1 MTLPAGFHATLFA
14 GEPDVVQPIAFTF
27 DDRGR
32 LWVVECLSYPNWT
45 ADGTG
50 HDRVVIFEDTDG
62 DGRFDKKTV
71 FWDQGSNLS
80 GIALGF
86 GGVWLC
92 STPNLVFLP
101 VKDGEDKPAGPPEV
115 VLDGWNLKESKHN
128 VFNGLV
134 WGPDGWLWGCNGIQ
148 SRSKV
153 GRPGTPDAQ
162 RVEIN
167 CGVWRYHPTRK
178 VFEAVAH
185 GTTNPWGLDFDD
197 FGEAFITN
205 CVIGHLW
212 HVVPGA
218 HFERMYGQDI
228 NPHSYAQLKTCADHL
243 HWAGGPWTESRTGQ
257 AHSDAGG
264 GHAHVGCMVYLGD
277 NWPAEYR
284 NGVFTCNLHGNR
296 VNHDVLERR
305 GSTYV
310 AHHGKDFLFA
320 NDPWFRGL
328 AIQYGPD
335 GGVYVSDWTD
345 TGECHNYVTVDRTNG
360 RIYKVSHGTP
370 KPWHGD
376 LAKLSDE
383 ELVKLQRH
391 PNDWFVRHARRLL
404 QERAAAGTLAKE
416 THGQLRAILDDA
428 RADVRHR
435 LRALW
440 ALHATVGLNE
450 KQLRGLF
457 RDGQEE
463 VRAWAV
469 RLSLDSESVRR
480 TLENGPVIPPL
491 VESLTELVHHES
503 SPRVRLALASGLQR
517 LPVKQRG
524 LVAAAL
530 NGRSADADDPYI
542 PLMIWYG
549 IEPEVAAYPNL
560 SPPYFLGRI
569 PLIREFTARRLA
581 AGGDEEVRLL
591 TRIFTLRVEAE
602 TERDILRGLQ
612 AALAG
617 RRQVPKPNN
626 WDQAYGKLSASPSE
640 EVRERAL
647 QLGALFGDAKALETL
662 RRTAQDARA
671 PAERRRSALQ
681 TLLQR
686 QDSNLV
692 PLLHG
697 LLTDPAVRSA
707 AIRGLAAFADP
718 GTPALLLKAY
728 PSLPDAEKADAVQTL
743 ASRPAYALALLDA
756 VEKGQVPRRDV
767 SVVTVRQLQA
777 LKSPAVAER
786 VTKVW
791 GTVRPASKEK
801 AALMSKFKGQLTPD
815 TLKSADR
822 SRGRAVFVQHCATCH
837 RLFDDGGKIGPEL
850 TGSQRANLEYVL
862 ENVLDPSAVV
872 AKEYQVTNLE
882 LKNGRVLSGIVTQE
896 TDRALTMQMV
906 NEAVTVPRDEI
917 EVRTLTP
924 VSMMPEGLFEKMT
937 APEVRDLVAYLASPA
952 QVPLPRGEPG
962 RR

>member
-1 MTLPAGFHATLFA
+1 MTLPEGFRATLFA

-45 ADGTG
+45 AGG
-50 HDRVVIFEDTDG
+50 KGRDRVVIFEDTDG
-62 DGRFDKKTV
+62 DGRFDKRTV

-101 VKDGEDKPAGPPEV
+101 VRDGEDRPAGPPEV
-115 VLDGWNLKESKHN
+115 VQDGWNLKQAQHN
-128 VFNGLV
+128 VFNGLT

-148 SRSKV
+148 SRSLV
-153 GRPGTPDAQ
+153 GRPGTPAEK

-218 HFERMYGQDI
+218 HFERMYGQDV
-228 NPHSYAQLKTCADHL
+228 NPHSYGLIKTCADHL
-243 HWAGGPWTESRTGQ
+243 HWAGGHWTESRGGQ
-257 AHSDAGG
+257 GAHSDAGG

-284 NGVFTCNLHGNR
+284 NGVFMCNLHGSR

-310 AHHGKDFLFA
+310 AHHGKDFLLA

-328 AIQYGPD
+328 GLQYGPD
-335 GGVYVSDWTD
+335 GGVYVTDWTD

-360 RIYKVSHGTP
+360 RIYKVTYGTP
-370 KPWHGD
+370 KPWRGD
-376 LAKLSDE
+376 LAELTDA
-383 ELVKLQRH
+383 ELVRLQRH

-404 QERAAAGTLAKE
+404 QERAAVGTLAKE
-416 THGQLRAILDDA
+416 THPQLRAVLDDR

-440 ALHATVGLNE
+440 ALHATGGLGGAR
-450 KQLRGLF
+450 LLGLF
-457 RDGQEE
+457 SDGQEE

-469 RLSLDSESVRR
+469 RLSLEGGPATPALIQALSE
-480 TLENGPVIPPL
+480 LAQHDP
-491 VESLTELVHHES
+491 

-524 LVAAAL
+524 WVALPLA
-530 NGRSADADDPYI
+530 GRSTDAGDPYL
-542 PLMIWYG
+542 PFMIWYG
-549 IEPEVAAYPNL
+549 VEPEIFGTPSTSTTLLATAK
-560 SPPYFLGRI
+560 I

-581 AGGDEEVRLL
+581 AGGPGGKGADEEIRLL
-591 TRIFTLRVEAE
+591 TRIPTL
-602 TERDILRGLQ
+602 TGDPDQHRDILCGLQ

-617 RRQVPKPNN
+617 RRHAPKPDS
-626 WDQAYGKLSASPSE
+626 WEQAYDKLSASPSA

-647 QLGALFGDAKALETL
+647 QLGALFGDARALDAL
-662 RRTAQDARA
+662 RRIVQDTRA

-686 QDSNLV
+686 QDSDLV
-692 PLLHG
+692 PLLQG

-718 GTPALLLKAY
+718 STPALVLKHY
-728 PSLPDAEKADAVQTL
+728 PAFTDAEKADAVETL

-756 VEKGQVPRRDV
+756 VDRGPVPRQHL
-767 SVVTVRQLQA
+767 SAVTLRQLQG
-777 LKSPAVAER
+777 LKSPAVNER
-786 VTKVW
+786 IAKVW
-791 GTVRPASKEK
+791 GVVRPASREK
-801 AALMSKFKGQLTPD
+801 AALMAKYKAQLTPEA
-815 TLKSADR
+815 LKAADR
-822 SRGRAVFVQHCATCH
+822 ANGRLVFAKNCASCH
-837 RLFDDGGKIGPEL
+837 RLFDDGGRIGPEL
-850 TGSQRANLEYVL
+850 TGSQRANLDYVL

-872 AKEYQVTNLE
+872 AKEYQVTTVE
-882 LKNGRVLSGIVTQE
+882 LKSGRVLNGIVTQE
-896 TDRALTMQMV
+896 TDRALTVQTV
-906 NEAVTVPRDEI
+906 NEAVTVPRE
-917 EVRTLTP
+917 EVAERTPTA

-937 APEVRDLVAYLASPA
+937 APEVRDLVAYLASPT
-952 QVPLPRGEPG
+952 QVPLPPPREPG
-962 RR
+962 RP